1 MTATTPATLSLS
13 GWRSPIAFLMLLAV
27 ANALSFQVWMAL
39 LNNFA
44 VNEAGFTGW
53 HIGVMQS
60 VREIPGLLAFT
71 VVLVLMFMREQTLAL
86 LSLVALAAGTALTGF
101 FPTPVGLYLTT
112 LLMSFGFH
120 YYQTVQQSL
129 SLQWLP
135 KGQAARGLGRIISA
149 ESFAT
154 LGALALVYVVF
165 RWLDWGYQ
173 ATYVAAGAITLA
185 ITVLAW
191 LVYPRYPQNVE
202 QHQSFVLRKRYG
214 LYYAMTFLDGARR
227 QIFVVFA
234 SFMMVEKFHYSV
246 ADITL
251 LFLANHVFNMIMAP
265 FAGRLVAHFGERA
278 ALTLEYSGLVLV
290 FVAYAFV
297 QDPWVAAALYL
308 IDHAFFAMS
317 MASPSYFQ
325 KIADPADIAPSAAV
339 SFSINHIAAIVLPIT
354 LGAVWIWNPAAVFM
368 LGALFACGSLV
379 LARLV
384 PRHPAPGNESIW
396 QSRTVPTPA
405 E

>member
-1 MTATTPATLSLS
+1 MQSTDLQSGTAP
-13 GWRSPIAFLMLLAV
+13 GWRSPIAMLMLLAV

-53 HIGVMQS
+53 HIGVQQS

-71 VVLVLMFMREQTLAL
+71 AILVLILIREQSLAL

-101 FPTPVGLYLTT
+101 FPTPLGLYLTT

-120 YYQTVQQSL
+120 YYHTVQQSL

-135 KGQAARGLGRIISA
+135 KGQAAQGLGRIISA

-154 LGALALVYVVF
+154 LAALGLVFVIF

-173 ATYVAAGAITLA
+173 ATYVLAGLVTLA
-185 ITVLAW
+185 ITLFAW
-191 LVYPRYPQNVE
+191 LRYPRFPQAVE
-202 QHQSFVLRKRYG
+202 QHQSFVLRRRYG
-214 LYYAMTFLDGARR
+214 LYYALTFLDGARR
-227 QIFVVFA
+227 QIFIVFA

-251 LFLANHVFNMIMAP
+251 LFLVNHMFNMVAAP
-265 FAGRLVAHFGERA
+265 VAGRLVSRFGERT
-278 ALTLEYSGLVLV
+278 ALTLEYSGLLLV
-290 FVAYAFV
+290 FTAYAFV
-297 QDPWVAAALYL
+297 QDPWIAAALYL

-339 SFSINHIAAIVLPIT
+339 SFSINHIAAIVLPVS
-354 LGAVWIWNPAAVFM
+354 LGIVWVWNPAAVFL
-368 LGALFACGSLV
+368 LGSGFAVGSLA
-379 LARLV
+379 LARLI
-384 PRHPAPGNESIW
+384 PRHPAPGHEISW
-396 QSRTVPTPA
+396 LGAPVAQPSK
-405 E
+405 

>member
-1 MTATTPATLSLS
+1 MQTPART

-53 HIGVMQS
+53 HIGVQQS

-71 VVLVLMFMREQTLAL
+71 AIIVLMLVREQTLAL
-86 LSLVALAAGTALTGF
+86 LSLLALAAGTALTGY

-120 YYQTVQQSL
+120 YYHTVQQSL

-135 KGQAARGLGRIISA
+135 KGQAALGLGRIISA

-154 LGALALVYVVF
+154 LTALALVFVIF

-173 ATYVAAGAITLA
+173 LTYVAAGAVTLA
-185 ITVLAW
+185 IALFAW
-191 LVYPRYPQNVE
+191 LTYPRFEQVVE
-202 QHQSFVLRKRYG
+202 QRQSFVLRGRYG
-214 LYYAMTFLDGARR
+214 LYYALTFLDGARR
-227 QIFVVFA
+227 QIFIVFA
-234 SFMMVEKFHYSV
+234 SFMMVETFDYSV

-251 LFLANHVFNMIMAP
+251 LFLANHIFNMIVAP
-265 FAGRLVAHFGERA
+265 YAGRFVTHFGERK
-278 ALTLEYSGLVLV
+278 ALTIEYSGLLV
-290 FVAYAFV
+290 VFIAYAFV
-297 QDPWVAAALYL
+297 QDPWIAAALYL

-354 LGAVWIWNPAAVFM
+354 LGAVWIWSPTAVFL
-368 LGALFACGSLV
+368 LGAFFACGSLV

-384 PRHPAPGNESIW
+384 PRNPAPGNEALW
-396 QSRTVPTPA
+396 PRRLAAQPA